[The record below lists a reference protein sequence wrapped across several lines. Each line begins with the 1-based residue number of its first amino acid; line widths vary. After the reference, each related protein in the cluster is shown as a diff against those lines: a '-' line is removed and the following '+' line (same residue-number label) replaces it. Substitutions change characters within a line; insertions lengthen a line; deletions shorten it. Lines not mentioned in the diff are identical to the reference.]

1 MHSLNGEE
9 FEQALH
15 ACASE
20 PIQHIGQV
28 QPHAGLLVFR
38 PDDSRVVLQAS
49 ENIETFLG
57 RPLDQVLGQPLA
69 SLLDAEALA
78 AIDCMQAGAQGTGGP
93 ATGKFRVALDGDA
106 VGLTGHLYLSDG
118 LLVLEFER
126 NDGVGLHGRI
136 EDRLLLSIDTLL
148 MPGVSDVGTE
158 YFELATRTLRE
169 LTGYDSVMVY
179 RFDSNMDGEVIA
191 QSRQAAAQDFLGMRF
206 PASDIPPQARRLYA
220 INLVRVIADVDAVP
234 VPIVPPLNPQSMQ
247 PLDLSCSAVRA
258 LSPVHMDYLRNIG
271 VRASMVISL
280 MQNGRL
286 WGMVT
291 CHHLTPKRA
300 SIALRQ
306 AAVLVSKVMSSRL
319 TELLTH
325 EHQRLTSEAMH
336 IMSGL
341 LKRMPDVL
349 VPDLV
354 QGLLAPLQALLRADG
369 ILIVVEGA
377 LFVHGQVPPADFNQS
392 LLQWLGTQPGRDSID
407 IDHLSARFPP
417 AADHHDCAAG
427 LLSTPPSPGMQNAI
441 VWLRGERVRTVRWA
455 GKYEE
460 RFVRNAAGEFRLTPR
475 KSFELWSES
484 WRGRSEPWTPAEI
497 DVLAM
502 LGLELPE
509 RMMQK
514 SRLEQAF
521 DTLRHNEHELMLH
534 RDHLEDL
541 VRQRTSE
548 LSIAKELAESSSR
561 AKSAFLANMSHE
573 LRTPMNGIM
582 GMTTLALR
590 RTGDTTAQGYLR
602 KADQMSRQLLALI
615 NDILDLSKIEA
626 ERMTL
631 EVVEFSLLDL
641 MDRIENQLLQQANA
655 KGLDLRFDWALADIG
670 LTLRGDPLRIGQV
683 LLNLIGNAIKF
694 TERGA
699 VTVHVD
705 VLAQS
710 TPPVLRCTVRDTGI
724 GISQEQLGR
733 LFNAFEQAD
742 NSTTRRFG
750 GTGLGLAISRRLVR
764 LMGGDIQVD
773 SQLGVGS
780 TFSFQVQIE
789 VCASPP
795 PAPESPEDALVSEAE
810 ARLKTHHPGTL
821 VLVVEDEPVS
831 REIVQ
836 SLLEC
841 AGCQVELVPNGAA
854 AVAAAAAKA
863 YDVILMDMQMPELNG
878 IEATRLIRQGGPN
891 RGTYIIAA
899 TANAD
904 EEDRR
909 ACRAAGMN
917 GYLAKPIQPEQLF
930 ESVLRGV
937 QGL

>member
-1 MHSLNGEE
+1 MLRMREH
-9 FEQALH
+9 F
-15 ACASE
+15 
-20 PIQHIGQV
+20 IG
-28 QPHAGLLVFR
+28 
-38 PDDSRVVLQAS
+38 
-49 ENIETFLG
+49 
-57 RPLDQVLGQPLA
+57 
-69 SLLDAEALA
+69 
-78 AIDCMQAGAQGTGGP
+78 
-93 ATGKFRVALDGDA
+93 
-106 VGLTGHLYLSDG
+106 
-118 LLVLEFER
+118 
-126 NDGVGLHGRI
+126 
-136 EDRLLLSIDTLL
+136 
-148 MPGVSDVGTE
+148 
-158 YFELATRTLRE
+158 
-169 LTGYDSVMVY
+169 
-179 RFDSNMDGEVIA
+179 
-191 QSRQAAAQDFLGMRF
+191 
-206 PASDIPPQARRLYA
+206 
-220 INLVRVIADVDAVP
+220 
-234 VPIVPPLNPQSMQ
+234 
-247 PLDLSCSAVRA
+247 
-258 LSPVHMDYLRNIG
+258 
-271 VRASMVISL
+271 
-280 MQNGRL
+280 
-286 WGMVT
+286 
-291 CHHLTPKRA
+291 
-300 SIALRQ
+300 
-306 AAVLVSKVMSSRL
+306 
-319 TELLTH
+319 
-325 EHQRLTSEAMH
+325 
-336 IMSGL
+336 
-341 LKRMPDVL
+341 
-349 VPDLV
+349 
-354 QGLLAPLQALLRADG
+354 
-369 ILIVVEGA
+369 
-377 LFVHGQVPPADFNQS
+377 
-392 LLQWLGTQPGRDSID
+392 
-407 IDHLSARFPP
+407 
-417 AADHHDCAAG
+417 
-427 LLSTPPSPGMQNAI
+427 
-441 VWLRGERVRTVRWA
+441 TV
-455 GKYEE
+455 
-460 RFVRNAAGEFRLTPR
+460 
-475 KSFELWSES
+475 
-484 WRGRSEPWTPAEI
+484 
-497 DVLAM
+497 
-502 LGLELPE
+502 
-509 RMMQK
+509 
-514 SRLEQAF
+514 
-521 DTLRHNEHELMLH
+521 
-534 RDHLEDL
+534 
-541 VRQRTSE
+541 
-548 LSIAKELAESSSR
+548 
-561 AKSAFLANMSHE
+561 SHE

-899 TANAD
+899 TANAY

>member
-1 MHSLNGEE
+1 MHSLNDQA
-9 FEQALH
+9 FEQALRE
-15 ACASE
+15 CASE

-38 PDDSRVVLQAS
+38 PDDSRLVLQAS

-69 SLLDAEALA
+69 SLLDAAAVA
-78 AIDCMQAGAQGTGGP
+78 AIDGMQAREQGTGGP
-93 ATGKFRVALDGDA
+93 ATGKFGVVLDGDA
-106 VGLTGHLYLSDG
+106 IELTAHLYLSDC

-126 NDGVGLHGRI
+126 NEGIGLHGRI
-136 EDRLLLSIDTLL
+136 EDRLMSSIDTLL

-158 YFELATRTLRE
+158 YFDLATRTLRE

-191 QSRQAAAQDFLGMRF
+191 QSRQDAAQDFLGMRF

-220 INLVRVIADVDAVP
+220 LNLVRVIADVDAVP
-234 VPIVPPLNPQSMQ
+234 VAIVPPLNPQSRQ

-280 MQNGRL
+280 LQNGRL
-286 WGMVT
+286 WGMLT

-319 TELLTH
+319 TELLAN
-325 EHQRLTSEAMH
+325 EHQRLTSEAMR
-336 IMSGL
+336 IMSDL

-349 VPDLV
+349 VPELV

-369 ILIVVEGA
+369 ILIVVEGV
-377 LFVHGQVPPADFNQS
+377 LFVHGQVPPADFTQS
-392 LLQWLGTQPGRDSID
+392 LLQWLGTQPGPDSIE
-407 IDHLSARFPP
+407 IDHLSAGFPP
-417 AADHHDCAAG
+417 AADHRDCAAG
-427 LLSTPPSPGMQNAI
+427 LLSTPPSPGMRNAI
-441 VWLRGERVRTVRWA
+441 VWLRGERARTVRWA

-460 RFVRNAAGEFRLTPR
+460 GLVRNAAGEFRLTPR

-497 DVLAM
+497 GVQAM
-502 LGLELPE
+502 LALELPE
-509 RMMQK
+509 RLTQK
-514 SRLEQAF
+514 SRLEDAF
-521 DTLRHNEHELMLH
+521 DKLRQNELELIHH

-541 VRQRTSE
+541 VEQRTSE
-548 LSIAKELAESSSR
+548 LSIAKELAESSNR

-582 GMTTLALR
+582 GMTALALR
-590 RTGDTTAQGYLR
+590 RTGDSAAQAYLR
-602 KADQMSRQLLALI
+602 KADQMSKQLLALI

-626 ERMTL
+626 ERLTL

-641 MDRIENQLLQQANA
+641 MDRVENQLLQQAAA
-655 KGLDLRFDWALADIG
+655 KGLALRFDWAQVDTGRA
-670 LTLRGDPLRIGQV
+670 LRGDPLRIGQV
-683 LLNLIGNAIKF
+683 LLNLIGNAVKF

-705 VLAQS
+705 VAAQS
-710 TPPVLRCTVRDTGI
+710 VPPVLRCTVRDTGI
-724 GISQEQLGR
+724 GMSPEQQGR

-742 NSTTRRFG
+742 NSMTRRFG
-750 GTGLGLAISRRLVR
+750 GTGLGLVISRRLVR

-789 VCASPP
+789 ECARST
-795 PAPESPEDALVSEAE
+795 PAPAASGGSSVPDAE
-810 ARLKTHHPGTL
+810 ALLKTHHHGTL
-821 VLVVEDEPVS
+821 VLVAEDEPVS

-836 SLLEC
+836 SLLEQ
-841 AGCQVELVPNGAA
+841 AGCQVELVLNGAA
-854 AVAAAAAKA
+854 AVSAAAAKV

-899 TANAD
+899 TANAF

-917 GYLAKPIQPEQLF
+917 DYLAKPIQAEVLF